1 MNFVSNRQIF
11 KFKFVFSN
19 EISKFLR
26 LNLYFQMK
34 PANKIRNLYNVTYQ
48 IVTHNFVD
56 KNKSI
61 NFVT

>member
-1 MNFVSNRQIF
+1 
-11 KFKFVFSN
+11 
-19 EISKFLR
+19 
-26 LNLYFQMK
+26 MK
-34 PANKIRNLYNVTYQ
+34 PANKIRNLYNITYQ